1 MDGDCQE
8 VILVGAHKFFL
19 LYEGSAILKDIGEMK
34 NGEEKRVLLTCFN
47 KHLQEEFNV
56 LTYCRTD
63 LTSFDINLKCKMIDR
78 CILIRL

>member
-8 VILVGAHKFFL
+8 AILVGAREFFL
-19 LYEGSAILKDIGEMK
+19 LYEGSAILKDVGETE
-34 NGEEKRVLLTCFN
+34 NFRKRVLSTCFN

-63 LTSFDINLKCKMIDR
+63 LMSSDINLKCKMIDK